1 MIRDRIGRREVP
13 LPISLNRYNV
23 RENKRILFSE
33 RALQYQMS
41 KIRENITALQIR
53 PFWKMPRLVGLLVIA
68 MVIVITSV

>member
-13 LPISLNRYNV
+13 LPISRNRYNV

-41 KIRENITALQIR
+41 KIRENITAR
-53 PFWKMPRLVGLLVIA
+53 DTV
-68 MVIVITSV
+68 